1 MGGGEVSLGFLVG
14 FWEGWIGRGGDV
26 PKASMA
32 SGMVLKAGFCY
43 LEVPFGCCCCS
54 EGAIAAV
61 ELLGVLCCWTES
73 VVCLYVKI
81 RAVVVSSVSVS
92 LLNQVQIQSRR
103 ANATK
108 QASRMG
114 LSSSLSLCIAY
125 SSRGWRYC

>member
-1 MGGGEVSLGFLVG
+1 MILKRR
-14 FWEGWIGRGGDV
+14 GRDE
-26 PKASMA
+26 PNASMA
-32 SGMVLKAGFCY
+32 SGMVLKAG

-61 ELLGVLCCWTES
+61 ELLEVLCCWTES